1 MLASLAVLALASAP
15 ALVSRDPAPQ
25 RRAGHWSDKKNE
37 RSKKK
42 KARSHFLFPKQA
54 EVVDTGK
61 AIGIIGDG
69 TKSFNKTLPKLVL
82 PGVKDMKKPVRGREE
97 REEREREGRA
107 PTAAPAS
114 PVFFAHPAF
123 SLFSLA
129 DGRPHAPGHPH

>member
-1 MLASLAVLALASAP
+1 MREA
-15 ALVSRDPAPQ
+15 
-25 RRAGHWSDKKNE
+25 
-37 RSKKK
+37 KKK

-69 TKSFNKTLPKLVL
+69 TKSFNKTLPKLAL

>member
-25 RRAGHWSDKKNE
+25 RRAGHWSDKKTRE
-37 RSKKK
+37 AKKK

-82 PGVKDMKKPVRGREE
+82 PGVKDMKKPVRGRGE
-97 REEREREGRA
+97 REERERGARPHHRA
-107 PTAAPAS
+107 CLARVFCS
-114 PVFFAHPAF
+114 PRVF
-123 SLFSLA
+123 SLLSS
-129 DGRPHAPGHPH
+129 